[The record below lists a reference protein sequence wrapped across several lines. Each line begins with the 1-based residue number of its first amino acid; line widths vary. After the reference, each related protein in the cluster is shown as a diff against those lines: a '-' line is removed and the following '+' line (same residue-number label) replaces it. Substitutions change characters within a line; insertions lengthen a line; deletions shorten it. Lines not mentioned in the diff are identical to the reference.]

1 MGSTLPVS
9 TEPHCLAEAGE
20 MRLYSKQTKTSPPF
34 RLPLVQE
41 ASQAVRVELGSKG
54 KLGRGPE
61 PQPTPEAGLSTD
73 VAIWE
78 SPVAAGC
85 KDSVPQKKT
94 PTCPQTAGTT
104 RLFD

>member
-1 MGSTLPVS
+1 MK
-9 TEPHCLAEAGE
+9 A
-20 MRLYSKQTKTSPPF
+20 SPPF
-34 RLPLVQE
+34 RLLLVQE
-41 ASQAVRVELGSKG
+41 ASQAVHVELGSKG

-73 VAIWE
+73 VAMWE

-94 PTCPQTAGTT
+94 STCPQTAGIT